1 MFILFLPLYLYFCSD
16 TGDSSGPGGL
26 GQGQRNANSCR
37 SLPQGSFWHLWDPVL
52 AQDQTGVWGFC
63 GPDCFMPVTPNVLSD
78 YLTHVSM
85 PCPLPQGESFREVMR
100 RIQTML
106 EIQEKEFEKVRQ
118 RTATRQWFPLNIISW
133 NKFFLLSFHVKPQ
146 RHSH

>member
-1 MFILFLPLYLYFCSD
+1 MFILFLPFYLYFCSD

-78 YLTHVSM
+78 TRLHA
-85 PCPLPQGESFREVMR
+85 LPP
-100 RIQTML
+100 
-106 EIQEKEFEKVRQ
+106 
-118 RTATRQWFPLNIISW
+118 ATGRIISGGDEEDPDHAG
-133 NKFFLLSFHVKPQ
+133 NSGE
-146 RHSH
+146 RI